1 MKFIFK
7 QVATLSICI
16 FFLLPAHVQS
26 QLINSGSV
34 ITVQSNALIYCDDAF
49 TNTSNGIITNH
60 GSIITNASLIND
72 ADASLEGNGLYS
84 LRQNFTNT
92 GTFNQDSST
101 LEFFG
106 DSNSVIKNKSGKI
119 YILKVNKNANYL
131 VNLIDKEKV
140 LNSVIFSNDK
150 NWIKINNNTLVLD
163 KKASVVG
170 YSKKRYFLT
179 NGTGAIKKLHIKN
192 SPFIFP
198 VGFDRN
204 TYNPLT
210 ITENGTPDDYS
221 VRCLDNAFLQGSSGD
236 TISTKGINVSWFIAE
251 AKTGG
256 ANAVIDAT
264 WKTTDELPNFNYTH
278 CMVVRYN
285 GTKWNFVSDQAGI
298 ASGSPYRTISK
309 SGFKNFGYFT
319 VLSGG
324 NPTFTN
330 SISSFEGD
338 AMFSTKMNSIKV
350 YPTIV
355 QNNLH
360 IDVPANNK
368 SVQKMNITITDVNGR
383 TVWQKQN
390 ADFIS
395 QQITLPNLT
404 QGMYNVLIN
413 YNDKQFVQKIIISR

>member
-1 MKFIFK
+1 MKFIF
-7 QVATLSICI
+7 QRSAMLSICI
-16 FFLLPAHVQS
+16 FFLLPKHAQS

-49 TNTSNGIITNH
+49 TNASTGVVTNH
-60 GSIITNASLIND
+60 GSIITKASLVNN
-72 ADASLEGNGLYS
+72 ADALLEGNGLYS
-84 LRQNFTNT
+84 LRENFTNT

-101 LEFFG
+101 VEFFG
-106 DSNSVIKNKSGKI
+106 DANSAIQNKSGKI
-119 YILKVNKNANYL
+119 YVLKLNKNANYL

-140 LNSVIFSNDK
+140 LNSIIFSHDK
-150 NWIKINNNTLVLD
+150 NWIKLNDNMLVLD
-163 KKASVVG
+163 ANCSVVD
-170 YSKKRYFLT
+170 YSNKRYFLT
-179 NGTGAIKKLHIKN
+179 NGTGVIKKLLIKN
-192 SPFIFP
+192 SPFTFP

-210 ITENGTPDDYS
+210 LTENGTPDDYS

-236 TISTKGINVSWFIAE
+236 TISTKSINASWFIAE
-251 AKTGG
+251 AKSGG

-264 WKTTDELPNFNYTH
+264 WKTTDELLNFNYTH

-285 GTKWNFVSDQAGI
+285 GTKWNFVSSQTGT

-324 NPTFTN
+324 NPTFAN
-330 SISSFEGD
+330 SISSFEDD

-360 IDVPANNK
+360 IDVPANDK
-368 SVQKMNITITDVNGR
+368 SIQKMNISITDVNGR

-404 QGMYNVLIN
+404 QGMYSVLID
-413 YNDKQFVQKIIISR
+413 YNSKQFVQKIIISR